1 MDRSNKHEAEMNY
14 QAANPTVETH
24 PVTGLGGAVFEL
36 LEDSGN
42 RRQIINQELS
52 LHVLS
57 DSSFNEQQKLRYVLD
72 WTHSFLSS
80 ASEVHHELC
89 RADGLISA
97 DGAHWETEKIS
108 PVCKQSSAAEYHHPV
123 SCATGG
129 NEVFGG
135 EGAYKPPLSDDSCV
149 PFSFIPGRDKLIL
162 PEHGEIPGNMKRVNL
177 SDKQTPSKDNTCRD
191 SSTFKTHQRKSEVNE
206 EQDSGSAFV
215 MRAKG
220 DISIGEPEKTQ
231 EQTEKSSH
239 SHLKI
244 PTKLTI
250 YEQYQLCVDQL
261 HHLRI
266 RQHQQIEPGGF
277 LEAKERKAS
286 EEMAAPVEA
295 PTLPTSGFEHLNKK
309 VAAAEITNSDSIDKI
324 QDRSKYKRSRP
335 TLTEQGQTGNY
346 DNSAMKEK
354 PAAICAVTTS
364 KRLGHQSNKSG
375 GLLKRTAGGV
385 TSTDNVPTVE
395 ERAALTPDPGI

>member
-1 MDRSNKHEAEMNY
+1 MDLSKKHEAEMNY
-14 QAANPTVETH
+14 HAANPTMETH
-24 PVTGLGGAVFEL
+24 PVIGLGGAVFEL

-42 RRQIINQELS
+42 RRQMVNQELS

-57 DSSFNEQQKLRYVLD
+57 DSLFSEQQKLRYVLD

-80 ASEVHHELC
+80 GSEVHHELC
-89 RADGLISA
+89 RADGLIWA
-97 DGAHWETEKIS
+97 NGAHRETEKIS
-108 PVCKQSSAAEYHHPV
+108 PVCKQSSGAEHHHPV

-129 NEVFGG
+129 NEVCGG

-149 PFSFIPGRDKLIL
+149 PISFIPGRDELIL
-162 PEHGEIPGNMKRVNL
+162 PEYREIPGNMKHVKL
-177 SDKQTPSKDNTCRD
+177 PDTQTTSKDNTCRD
-191 SSTFKTHQRKSEVNE
+191 SSSFKTYQRKSEVNE
-206 EQDSGSAFV
+206 EQDSGSTFV
-215 MRAKG
+215 MCAKG
-220 DISIGEPEKTQ
+220 DTSIGESEKTQ

-266 RQHQQIEPGGF
+266 RQHQHIEPRGF
-277 LEAKERKAS
+277 IEAKERKAS
-286 EEMAAPVEA
+286 EEMAAPAEA
-295 PTLPTSGFEHLNKK
+295 PTLPTFGFEHLNKT
-309 VAAAEITNSDSIDKI
+309 VAAVEITNSDTIDKN
-324 QDRSKYKRSRP
+324 QDRSKYKRSRA

-354 PAAICAVTTS
+354 PAAICAITTS

-385 TSTDNVPTVE
+385 TSTNNVPAVE
-395 ERAALTPDPGI
+395 ERAALTPGPGI